1 MAARLAN
8 PQVRNQGTIGGNL
21 CYADPATDPPACLL
35 ALGARVVLASH
46 RGTRELA
53 LEDFLVD
60 YYETALGQDELLQE
74 IRLPA
79 LPPGARGVYARFL
92 RTAAEH
98 RPLAT
103 VATVVQVEGD
113 VCTRARIAV
122 GAAVPVAQRLPS
134 AEAELAGF
142 AITRERIEHC
152 AANAAATLSPLDDA
166 RGSAAY
172 RQAMVRVQLLRSLGD
187 AFGLERT

>member
-1 MAARLAN
+1 MT
-8 PQVRNQGTIGGNL
+8 VT
-21 CYADPATDPPACLL
+21 
-35 ALGARVVLASH
+35 GARVRLTEAGWDTDLAYEVIAEPL
-46 RGTRELA
+46 RP
-53 LEDFLVD
+53 LEDHEVLVRVEACGVCHRD
-60 YYETALGQDELLQE
+60 LIDRAGRFPFQTYPIT
-74 IRLPA
+74 
-79 LPPGARGVYARFL
+79 PGHE
-92 RTAAEH
+92 AA
-98 RPLAT
+98 
-103 VATVVQVEGD
+103 VVV
-113 VCTRARIAV
+113 VAV

-166 RGSAAY
+166 RGSADY

>member
-1 MAARLAN
+1 
-8 PQVRNQGTIGGNL
+8 
-21 CYADPATDPPACLL
+21 
-35 ALGARVVLASH
+35 
-46 RGTRELA
+46 
-53 LEDFLVD
+53 
-60 YYETALGQDELLQE
+60 
-74 IRLPA
+74 
-79 LPPGARGVYARFL
+79 
-92 RTAAEH
+92 
-98 RPLAT
+98 
-103 VATVVQVEGD
+103 
-113 VCTRARIAV
+113 
-122 GAAVPVAQRLPS
+122 VAQRLPS